1 MFTPKFRIP
10 VQNNI
15 FDGYSGVMPDV
26 ISIQNW
32 LNNRSYANKNELLN
46 TLIEINR
53 IQCMPDIRMSIMA
66 ILNAEIQKELSR
78 LIKKTRMIVFPLNKE
93 SVRLMDT
100 LQQLL
105 LETSVAYQI
114 ILHDILSSE
123 ESINQYMGSLIPES
137 LFLAFFYLSRLLVE
151 RFQFY
156 LSEPTFVWQELNQL
170 YLFAEQVGAQDVVIR
185 NDMSIKESYLQIAI
199 LRILNP
205 YRLMRMEARKIYY
218 LMKDWVA
225 HCEIIAYS
233 QLRPDHH
240 YVVNLLS
247 DISPHYF
254 NEKQDAK
261 KFTPGEFEGR
271 IVNMDK
277 LRSFLDK
284 QVAEIKQQMN
294 NNACSYQLR
303 IHNEMLQRID
313 NKTDFHQERS
323 EERIF
328 AEDQIK
334 LVSGLRA
341 CHHFISNKK
350 PFQPQE
356 ELDAQLQHRYE
367 AEWLKDK
374 PNNNLMALLEEEK
387 LLKKKY
393 PLGMFH
399 CVSPSLSESDVTRDD
414 ERDHNNLNTVISNV
428 NLEAGQKEFTD
439 NLEEDNWKQKNE
451 SDYGMLLM
459 SKNDIEMPIDVGMLI
474 AYRLNVEKV
483 YSLAIIK
490 WLRVNPRKGIAIGI
504 RLISVQ
510 SRAIA
515 IKHHMG
521 RSAEGQFQRALL
533 IAGENVKGK
542 NEQRSLI
549 VPSGIYK
556 QGSKLDVWHNK
567 KLTNVKITL
576 ILLATDSFEIVAF
589 EVLDK

>member
-15 FDGYSGVMPDV
+15 FDGYSGIMPDV

-32 LNNRSYANKNELLN
+32 LNNRNYANKNELLN

-53 IQCMPDIRMSIMA
+53 IQCKPDIRMSIMA
-66 ILNAEIQKELSR
+66 ILDAEIQKELSR
-78 LIKKTRMIVFPLNKE
+78 LIKKTRMVVFPLNKE
-93 SVRLMDT
+93 SMRLIDS

-114 ILHDILSSE
+114 VLHDILSSE

-137 LFLAFFYLSRLLVE
+137 LFMAFFYLSRLLVE

-170 YLFAEQVGAQDVVIR
+170 YLLAEQIGAQDVVIR
-185 NDMSIKESYLQIAI
+185 NDMSIKESYLQIVI

-218 LMKDWVA
+218 LMKDWAA
-225 HCEIIAYS
+225 HCEIAAYS
-233 QLRPDHH
+233 QQRPDNH

-271 IVNMDK
+271 IISMDK
-277 LRSFLDK
+277 LRGFLNK
-284 QVAEIKQQMN
+284 QVDEIKQQN
-294 NNACSYQLR
+294 NNQACSYQLR

-313 NKTDFHQERS
+313 NNSGYHQERS
-323 EERIF
+323 EERILSKN
-328 AEDQIK
+328 QIK

-350 PFQPQE
+350 TFQPQE
-356 ELDAQLQHRYE
+356 ELDAQLQNRYE

-374 PNNNLMALLEEEK
+374 PNNNLMILLEEEK

-399 CVSPSLSESDVTRDD
+399 SESPSLSESDVTRDD
-414 ERDHNNLNTVISNV
+414 ERVHNNLNSVISDV
-428 NLEAGQKEFTD
+428 NLEADQKEFTD
-439 NLEEDNWKQKNE
+439 NLQEDNWKQKND
-451 SDYGMLLM
+451 SNYGMLLV

-490 WLRVNPRKGIAIGI
+490 WLRVNPHKGIAIGI

-515 IKHHMG
+515 IKRHMG
-521 RSAEGQFQRALL
+521 RGAEGQFQRALL

-549 VPSGIYK
+549 VPSGLYK
-556 QGSKLDVWHNK
+556 QGSRLDVWHNK

-589 EVLDK
+589 EVLDD